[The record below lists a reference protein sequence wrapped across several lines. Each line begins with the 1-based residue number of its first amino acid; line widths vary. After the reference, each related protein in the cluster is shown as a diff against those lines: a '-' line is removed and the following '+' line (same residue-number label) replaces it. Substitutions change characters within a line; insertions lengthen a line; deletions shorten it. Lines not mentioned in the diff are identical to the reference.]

1 MDKKI
6 NDYLDK
12 IDKYLKPMA
21 ASERADI
28 INEIKSEITEL
39 QNQGSLSDDQIL
51 ERLGDA
57 KELAGA
63 YLGESIAQNN
73 TFSWR
78 RFCAV
83 TAFYS
88 FAGFTG
94 MFILPFCSVLAAGL
108 MISGVMAPI
117 AGVIE
122 FLGFLAGK
130 NVPFVSFQFG
140 TYTAPPY
147 LAFPLSVATGVL
159 LFLAGKAVW
168 KLMIKY
174 IQIITRGK
182 QRL

>member
-12 IDKYLKPMA
+12 IDRYLRPMA

-28 INEIKSEITEL
+28 INEIKSEIIEL
-39 QNQGSLSDDQIL
+39 QTQNGMTDEQII
-51 ERLGDA
+51 ERLGEA
-57 KELAGA
+57 KALAGA
-63 YLGESIAQNN
+63 YLGEAIGKSNAI
-73 TFSWR
+73 SWK

-83 TAFYS
+83 AAFYS

-94 MFILPFCSVLAAGL
+94 MFVLPICSVLAAGL
-108 MISGVMAPI
+108 LVSGVISPI

-122 FLGFLAGK
+122 FLGFLAGVD
-130 NVPFVSFQFG
+130 VPFVSFQFG

-147 LAFPLSVATGVL
+147 LAFPLSIATGII
-159 LFLAGKAVW
+159 LFLAGKGIW

-174 IQIITRGK
+174 IQTISQKRK
-182 QRL
+182 KL